1 MAWRCAALV
10 GAAPE
15 RSPLAATARA
25 HLSSGAA
32 LACVLAPRLWHGYRA
47 RSLAQEV
54 GPVFIHAQ
62 TAVLCALDIEMIFKW
77 FSFNYFFTRT
87 FTKFK
92 YSICRC
98 HVEAQLKVLEQKARR
113 SLHRRRLELN

>member
-1 MAWRCAALV
+1 MYCFQERGWLTAALSCEALCGMAWRCAALV

-54 GPVFIHAQ
+54 SPAYIH
-62 TAVLCALDIEMIFKW
+62 TESVVL
-77 FSFNYFFTRT
+77 FSFSP
-87 FTKFK
+87 K
-92 YSICRC
+92 Y
-98 HVEAQLKVLEQKARR
+98 
-113 SLHRRRLELN
+113 